1 MADTEEGAAAGPY
14 IAPERRAAPGVI
26 LVEPLVMNGTYCLD
40 LTPNNNP
47 EFYGLAKKMSE
58 DAGAKAD
65 LAQTVA
71 SINKYSP
78 PGVPAEEYKKK
89 VDPLQKGAIVPIDTF
104 FEGDSSVPAY
114 CYERTLLTQ
123 LVLAQKGHQTMRV
136 NLRNTPSENA
146 PGLNHMLLKVV
157 DGPYID
163 TNDISIRDG
172 QRNISASIVG
182 QEEELR
188 KKYGSYGEISI
199 TQTGDPNVFSPVK
212 R

>member
-1 MADTEEGAAAGPY
+1 MADVEESMDPSPY

-26 LVEPLVMNGTYCLD
+26 LVEPLAMNGTYCLD
-40 LTPNNNP
+40 LRPTNNP
-47 EFYGLAKKMSE
+47 VFYGLAKKMSE
-58 DAGAKAD
+58 DAGPKAD

-78 PGVPAEEYKKK
+78 PGVPVEEFKQK
-89 VDPLQKGAIVPIDTF
+89 VDPLEKGSIVPIDRF
-104 FEGDSSVPAY
+104 FEGDGGVPAY

-123 LVLAQKGHQTMRV
+123 LVLAGKGHQTMRV
-136 NLRNTPSENA
+136 NLRNAPSGDT

-157 DGPYID
+157 DGPYVD

-188 KKYGSYGEISI
+188 KKYGLYGEISI

-212 R
+212 